1 MIINPKVVK
10 KGISEEQLE
19 AWAEVNT
26 ALEEAVGYYTIE
38 INTANYFTF
47 DRNACTGYIGDPD
60 AIVVVPKSYSTVTS
74 TETVVGAKVLDKREI
89 SRIIRDFQSITF
101 SDGEDNSHTYRDLM
115 ELDML
120 ADDFPNDC
128 YLISMRVR
136 DSFNFNFLR
145 EAYDM
150 QILQFPIAINGQSF
164 SDGMAAFEYI
174 LSNDITNVNFD
185 GDVEVIKF
193 VDGDD
198 YTVTSIVETSG
209 FSNCTKE
216 IVLLE
221 NITTIDYYAFYNCSE
236 LNSIDLT
243 HCINLTKIGNFAFG
257 NCLNLKN
264 IYIPKNVSE
273 IIDTA
278 FHNCN
283 NLKTITVNE
292 SNINFSSENGVLYNK
307 NKSSLLKYPVAKK
320 ETFFS
325 IPNSVTAINDNAF
338 SYCENLENIVMP
350 EFVTNIGMTAFYGC
364 INLKSI
370 TIPSN
375 VNVIETSVFTKCTSL
390 TSIEIPSKVTSIKS
404 YAFYDCTSL
413 AEIIVLAETPPTIQS
428 STFSNGTDN
437 RVFYVPDASVDVYK
451 QATNWTRYADQ
462 IQPLSAKGG
471 VN

>member
-47 DRNACTGYIGDPD
+47 DGNACTGYIGDPD
-60 AIVVVPKSYSTVTS
+60 AIVVVPRSYSTVTS

-89 SRIIRDFQSITF
+89 SRIIRDFRSITF
-101 SDGEDNSHTYRDLM
+101 SDGEDNSHTYRDPM

-128 YLISMRVR
+128 YLVSMKVR
-136 DSFNFNFLR
+136 DSFNFDFLR

-150 QILQFPIAINGQSF
+150 QILQFPIAINGQGF
-164 SDGMAAFEYI
+164 DDGRTAFDYI
-174 LSNDITNVNFD
+174 IENNIRTVNF
-185 GDVEVIKF
+185 GGEVEVITYI
-193 VDGDD
+193 DGND
-198 YTVTSIVETSG
+198 YAVTSIVDTSG

-221 NITTIDYYAFYNCSE
+221 NITTIDYDAFYNCSE

-273 IIDTA
+273 IIYTA
-278 FHNCN
+278 FYNCN

-307 NKSSLLKYPVAKK
+307 NKSSLLKYPSAKK

-325 IPNSVTAINDNAF
+325 IPNSVTTIDNDAF
-338 SYCENLENIVMP
+338 SYCENLENIAIPDSVTSIGMNN
-350 EFVTNIGMTAFYGC
+350 FYRCSGLTSVTIGNGVTNIGVSAFYGC
-364 INLKSI
+364 
-370 TIPSN
+370 
-375 VNVIETSVFTKCTSL
+375 TSL
-390 TSIEIPSKVTSIKS
+390 SEIT
-404 YAFYDCTSL
+404 
-413 AEIIVLAETPPTIQS
+413 VLAETPPIIQTN
-428 STFSNGTDN
+428 TFDGGPDN
-437 RVFYVPDASVDVYK
+437 RVFYVPDASVDAYK
-451 QATNWTRYADQ
+451 TATNWSRYADQ
-462 IQPLSAKGG
+462 IQPLSEKGG
-471 VN
+471 AN